1 MTIEE
6 LRKEFPKLVKKADEI
21 DDIFDIKSLLVVD
34 ENYEDEE
41 GDETS
46 EFDTDEYNYMVYIT
60 ETTQN
65 ILGEQSLEKVID
77 QLSNISEFENFTTSE
92 IDLLGIKT
100 TLDEKSI
107 AKKVLEIVENELS

>member
-1 MTIEE
+1 MTIDE
-6 LRKEFPKLVKKADEI
+6 LKQEFPKIVEKAD
-21 DDIFDIKSLLVVD
+21 DIYDIRSLLVVD

-60 ETTQN
+60 ETTQD
-65 ILGEQSLEKVID
+65 ILGEKSLEKVID

-100 TLDEKSI
+100 GLDEKSI
-107 AKKVLEIVENELS
+107 AKKVLEIVEKELS

>member
-1 MTIEE
+1 MTIDE
-6 LRKEFPKLVKKADEI
+6 LKKEFPKLVEKADYLY
-21 DDIFDIKSLLVVD
+21 DIKSLLVVD

-60 ETTQN
+60 ETTQD
-65 ILGEQSLEKVID
+65 ILGKESLEKVID
-77 QLSNISEFENFTTSE
+77 QLSNISEFENFITSE

-100 TLDEKSI
+100 ALDEKSI
-107 AKKVLEIVENELS
+107 AKKVLEIVEKELS

>member
-6 LRKEFPKLVKKADEI
+6 LKQEFPKLVEKT
-21 DDIFDIKSLLVVD
+21 DDIYDVKSLLVVD
-34 ENYEDEE
+34 ENYEDDE

-46 EFDTDEYNYMVYIT
+46 EFDSDEYNYMVYIT

-65 ILGEQSLEKVID
+65 ILGKETLKKVID
-77 QLSNISEFENFTTSE
+77 QLSNTAEFENFTTSE

-100 TLDEKSI
+100 ALDEKSI
-107 AKKVLEIVENELS
+107 IKKILEIVEKELS